1 MRWLAVI
8 LLSLLLLPVQAQQM
22 KVTDFHKIWKGPF
35 NMRHVVTDKKLATLD
50 LVTTEKGFTFFADG
64 VNEVQA
70 EEGDKGITLKAPHKT
85 KFLLIKHDDFGQL
98 YWKIPNGKGLK
109 KKQRYEAQLVA
120 NSRDKDYKL
129 ASQWVVFDILP
140 ENAIVYVDSTQTAVR
155 NGRLQMELTVGNH
168 PYKVESPF
176 HEEKTG
182 VLEVTDSA
190 KLEVSVSLQA
200 IYSYLTVQSPQ
211 EGSEIL
217 IDGKLIGYN
226 EATSGRLAEGSHRLT
241 VMVGDVCWYEA
252 DVEMGK
258 AEKKTITLN
267 AEEFYPRWRKRKV
280 DYALAEGESS
290 RTIEDNSKV
299 GPPPGADSIAVK
311 EIMAPVIITAL
322 NDSVEILINRDVV
335 GTGRWEGQLG
345 KGFYA
350 VTTRA
355 DGIESNP
362 LYFWVEDESQ
372 VQLDLSAP
380 MADYGYLNIYS
391 NEIDADIYL
400 DGKLIGQT
408 PSMSGKLLA
417 GKKYSIRLS
426 KHGFHDA
433 QKMVEVIGNTL
444 TDVNIKMKR
453 NKRIYYY
460 EKGS

>member
-1 MRWLAVI
+1 
-8 LLSLLLLPVQAQQM
+8 
-22 KVTDFHKIWKGPF
+22 
-35 NMRHVVTDKKLATLD
+35 
-50 LVTTEKGFTFFADG
+50 
-64 VNEVQA
+64 
-70 EEGDKGITLKAPHKT
+70 
-85 KFLLIKHDDFGQL
+85 
-98 YWKIPNGKGLK
+98 
-109 KKQRYEAQLVA
+109 
-120 NSRDKDYKL
+120 
-129 ASQWVVFDILP
+129 
-140 ENAIVYVDSTQTAVR
+140 
-155 NGRLQMELTVGNH
+155 
-168 PYKVESPF
+168 
-176 HEEKTG
+176 
-182 VLEVTDSA
+182 
-190 KLEVSVSLQA
+190 
-200 IYSYLTVQSPQ
+200 
-211 EGSEIL
+211 
-217 IDGKLIGYN
+217 
-226 EATSGRLAEGSHRLT
+226 
-241 VMVGDVCWYEA
+241 
-252 DVEMGK
+252 
-258 AEKKTITLN
+258 
-267 AEEFYPRWRKRKV
+267 
-280 DYALAEGESS
+280 
-290 RTIEDNSKV
+290 
-299 GPPPGADSIAVK
+299 
-311 EIMAPVIITAL
+311 
-322 NDSVEILINRDVV
+322 VEILINRDVV